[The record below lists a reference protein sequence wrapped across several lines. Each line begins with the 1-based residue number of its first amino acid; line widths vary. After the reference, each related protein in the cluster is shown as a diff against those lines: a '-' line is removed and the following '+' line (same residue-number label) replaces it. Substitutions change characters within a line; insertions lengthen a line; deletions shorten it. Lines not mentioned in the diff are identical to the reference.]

1 MSAAPLYSESV
12 IMLQLSVI
20 FAQMSF
26 ECNKIYR
33 VRNVL
38 GPISILLGSVLRFS
52 FEDVLLFL
60 RGK

>member
-20 FAQMSF
+20 SAQMSF

-33 VRNVL
+33 ERNVL
-38 GPISILLGSVLRFS
+38 EPISILLGSGLRFS

-60 RGK
+60 RRR